1 MSMLSSSIFIV
12 IAWAI
17 VWASISAFDLY
28 RSSRTLIPDEEMAII
43 ADERIPVWAWLGGL
57 IIFWFMFVLV
67 PFVGAAAG
75 LQ

>member
-1 MSMLSSSIFIV
+1 MSILSSSIFIV

-17 VWASISAFDLY
+17 VWASTTAFDLY
-28 RSSRTLIPDEEMAII
+28 RSSRPMLTQEEMAVI

-57 IIFWFMFVLV
+57 IIFLFLFVLV
-67 PFVGAAAG
+67 PFIGMMAG

>member
-1 MSMLSSSIFIV
+1 MTILSSSFFIV
-12 IAWAI
+12 TAWAVVWLFLSVYDFFRLKNAITYEQRKI
-17 VWASISAFDLY
+17 VS
-28 RSSRTLIPDEEMAII
+28 
-43 ADERIPVWAWLGGL
+43 DERIPVWVWIGGL